1 MKCHRMVSMEH
12 VNPFQR
18 PWEETPSGAEPIEK
32 AKGRCLQ
39 RWNSSVPFLSSIWL
53 KAPLYGSAL
62 PLSDGIS
69 LLTQRYPAPHH
80 TPCSRCCTW
89 GERHRACHR
98 ASSASQ
104 PALLGTSGCWF
115 ASGSSS
121 GLLWLFDSLRS
132 RSKSWQD
139 RTLEDRPGLRRAV
152 RQLVVV
158 HCGPAALPAG
168 LQALRR

>member
-12 VNPFQR
+12 VNLFQR
-18 PWEETPSGAEPIEK
+18 PWEETPSGAKPIEK

-80 TPCSRCCTW
+80 TLQPLLHLR
-89 GERHRACHR
+89 RAPQSLSHSELR
-98 ASSASQ
+98 ISARF
-104 PALLGTSGCWF
+104 PGHLRVLICIWELEWVALTVF
-115 ASGSSS
+115 Y
-121 GLLWLFDSLRS
+121 SLRS

-139 RTLEDRPGLRRAV
+139 RTLEERPGLRRAV

-158 HCGPAALPAG
+158 HQGPAALPAG
-168 LQALRR
+168 LQALP